1 MKKVL
6 FVLNADWYFNL
17 HWKERAIDA
26 ISKGFDVHVALPSCS
41 EDTRLKLLKKGIT
54 VHTFSM
60 NRTGFGIVKEVQAI
74 VSLKYIFNLILP
86 DVVHSV
92 TIKPNLYCS
101 IICRLKNIPLVSTY
115 AGLGTLKI
123 SKKISYKVARY
134 MIFKLI
140 KIVSKNL
147 SVKAL
152 FENQE
157 DLNFFN
163 ENNFL
168 SSDKL
173 VRVFGAGVNLESFSY
188 VTPQVKDNQID
199 VLFASRLLKDKG
211 LIPLIDAVKL
221 AKSNNVNVNLFVAG
235 IFDFE
240 SPLAFSENEINSFS
254 DRGDIIWLGKRNDVA
269 DLIVKCDV
277 VALPT
282 SYGEGVPRI
291 LIEACAIGRPIIT
304 TPLGGCKDIC
314 KDSLNG
320 YLVRPN
326 NPTDIFKALIEL
338 SNTPSL
344 IKQFGIEGRKI
355 VELKFSN
362 EYIFSQNTAVYESLM
377 KE

>member
-1 MKKVL
+1 MKKIL

-17 HWKERAIDA
+17 HWKERAVDA

-41 EDTRLKLLKKGIT
+41 EDTRLKLFNKGIT
-54 VHTFSM
+54 VHIFSM
-60 NRTGFGIVKEVQAI
+60 NRTGFGIIKEIQAI
-74 VSLKYIFNLILP
+74 VSLNDIFKLALP
-86 DVVHSV
+86 NIVHSV

-101 IICRLKNIPLVSTY
+101 ILCRLNNIPLVSTY

-123 SKKISYKVARY
+123 SKKISYKLARY
-134 MIFKLI
+134 VIFKLI
-140 KIVSKNL
+140 TVFSKKL
-147 SVKAL
+147 SSKAL

-157 DLNFFN
+157 DLNYFN
-163 ENNFL
+163 ENSFL

-173 VRVFGAGVNLESFSY
+173 VRVFGAGVNLDNFSY
-188 VTPQVKDNQID
+188 VTPQVKGNQFD

-211 LIPLIDAVKL
+211 LKPLIDAVKL
-221 AKSNNVNVNLFVAG
+221 AKSNNVNVNLLVAG
-235 IFDFE
+235 IYDFE
-240 SPLAFSENEINSFS
+240 SPLAFSEHEINYFS
-254 DRGDIIWLGKRNDVA
+254 EKGDIVWLGQRNDIG
-269 DLIVKCDV
+269 DLIAKCDV

-326 NPTDIFKALIEL
+326 SSTDIFKSIMEL
-338 SNTPSL
+338 SKKRSL

-362 EYIFSQNTAVYESLM
+362 EHIFSQNTAIYESLM
-377 KE
+377 EE